1 MGVFGVVFRVKM
13 ENVGV
18 DRDVSVWV
26 ASFFCGEVSLEFSS
40 SELFVLYKGDFFIRW
55 YCFLVCVFC
64 LLIVVRERLI
74 LGICIGIVKIGIF
87 YKI

>member
-18 DRDVSVWV
+18 DRDVLVWV
-26 ASFFCGEVSLEFSS
+26 VSFFCGEVSLEFSS
-40 SELFVLYKGDFFIRW
+40 SELFVLYRGDFFIRW

-64 LLIVVRERLI
+64 LLIVVREKL
-74 LGICIGIVKIGIF
+74 
-87 YKI
+87 